1 MPYLKDKESGTSIG
15 EISDEQLQFLIDHLE
30 EETSTDRDYYLN
42 ETTIQMMEE
51 AGADPILVEM
61 LRKGLNNREGMEI
74 EWTE

>member
-1 MPYLKDKESGTSIG
+1 MPYLKDKESGKSIG
-15 EISDEQLQFLIDHLE
+15 QISDEQLQFLIDHLE

-51 AGADPILVEM
+51 AGADPGLIEM
-61 LRKGLNNREGMEI
+61 LRKALHNREGMEI